1 MKFLSWP
8 ADNKLK
14 LCLHVNSSSALI
26 SHHTIAVNLVEG
38 IGAIILTSQIVRIGP
53 CCHPRSTLRFSF
65 VWANRRNVYLWNWGD
80 LLNGFYVLVSTRR
93 ANRKT
98 ICFSWLNWKP
108 SENQRPNVSNISRVR
123 QTNKLQRIYVCT
135 QACGLAG
142 MYRIYIYSVHMY
154 VGCTI
159 YMCSLYISICH
170 VLLLLLLLFLT
181 SLPSLCI
188 YIPMFSLFMHARLGQ
203 WFKCLLLLL
212 FVQLLM
218 CCSMHTVGI
227 NWYDILVSS
236 QYINVIIEAIL
247 QPDSPVIT
255 HPVCNLHDV
264 CQITFTK

>member
-26 SHHTIAVNLVEG
+26 SHLTIAVNLVEG

-108 SENQRPNVSNISRVR
+108 SENQRSNVSNISRVR

-142 MYRIYIYSVHMY
+142 MYRICISTVFICMWVVLYTCVVCTFRFVTCSSSFSSCFSPRYLPFVYIYLCFH
-154 VGCTI
+154 
-159 YMCSLYISICH
+159 SLCMH
-170 VLLLLLLLFLT
+170 VLANDLND
-181 SLPSLCI
+181 C
-188 YIPMFSLFMHARLGQ
+188 YCY
-203 WFKCLLLLL
+203 CLSN
-212 FVQLLM
+212 
-218 CCSMHTVGI
+218 C
-227 NWYDILVSS
+227 
-236 QYINVIIEAIL
+236 
-247 QPDSPVIT
+247 
-255 HPVCNLHDV
+255 
-264 CQITFTK
+264 